1 MINFTPHISVY
12 NKIQCPDIFL
22 LQKNADWFWEEA
34 KIIKTQVEYFNEM
47 FANKYKKPSYFC

>member
-1 MINFTPHISVY
+1 MSRYLPLT
-12 NKIQCPDIFL
+12 K
-22 LQKNADWFWEEA
+22 KNADWFWEEA